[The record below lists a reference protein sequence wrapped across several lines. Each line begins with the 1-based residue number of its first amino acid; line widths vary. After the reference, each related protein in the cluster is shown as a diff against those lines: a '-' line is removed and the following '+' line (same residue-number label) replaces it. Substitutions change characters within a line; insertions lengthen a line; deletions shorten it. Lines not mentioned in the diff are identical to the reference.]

1 MTRIY
6 LFKRFERFWH
16 WTQAALIILLLFT
29 GFEIHGS
36 YAALG
41 WEKAVHLHSTALWA
55 LIGLWVFAIF
65 WHFTTG
71 EWKQYI
77 PTGDKFFA
85 VLRYYA
91 FGIFANESHPFHT
104 TAAKKHN
111 PVQRVAYLGVKLL
124 INTLLWGSGLLY
136 LFHHELAASNVAFLA
151 SLDLGI
157 VAALHTAGAFM
168 MLIFLVLHV
177 YLATAGHTVTAKIKS
192 MITGWEDLHDEP
204 AVDAS
209 PKRT

>member
-1 MTRIY
+1 MARVY

-77 PTGDKFFA
+77 PTTDKFLS

-91 FGIFANESHPFHT
+91 FGIFTSESHPFHI

-124 INTLLWGSGLLY
+124 INTLLWGSGLFY
-136 LFHHELAASNVAFLA
+136 LFYHELAASNVALFANLN
-151 SLDLGI
+151 LGI
-157 VAALHTAGAFM
+157 IAALHTAGAFM
-168 MLIFLVLHV
+168 MLIFLILHV
-177 YLATAGHTVTAKIKS
+177 YLATTGHSVTAKIRS
-192 MITGWEDLHDEP
+192 MITGWEDMHDEP
-204 AVDAS
+204 AVETSRKA
-209 PKRT
+209 